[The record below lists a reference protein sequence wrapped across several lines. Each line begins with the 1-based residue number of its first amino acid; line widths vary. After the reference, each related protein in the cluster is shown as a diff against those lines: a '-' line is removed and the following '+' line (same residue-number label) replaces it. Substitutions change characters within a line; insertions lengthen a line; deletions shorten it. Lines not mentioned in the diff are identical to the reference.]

1 MLRQDQYALITV
13 DGNDVIKRY
22 PTNSMQSTIDS
33 YMDFRTDNELTPEER
48 ETAGYFLKKASLLYG
63 LDLPFE
69 KQAGCFV
76 KNDGPKSNIVKKKEA
91 QKSASP
97 QYTVFAL
104 EGRYPID
111 TPALVKQ
118 ACAYFDENW
127 RQFSFMDRRSYA
139 QNVQKQAA
147 ALGYPSSRMIEKFA
161 SVNYSANLR
170 HELNKRASLS
180 NDPAFD
186 KLGNYIG
193 KVSVD
198 EFASILGELDK
209 KAGITSSYNKSIL
222 DPQAATLQDP
232 IEKIAAIGGKTWE
245 IDGISYSEE
254 EMKKGLA
261 HPDVISLYG
270 SSLVSQLRNPEVFD
284 ELSIPDKKVIL
295 QYGSVR

>member
-1 MLRQDQYALITV
+1 MLRQDQYALISV

-22 PTNSMQSTIDS
+22 PTHSMQSTIDS
-33 YMDFRTDNELTPEER
+33 FMDFSSDDELTPEER
-48 ETAGYFLKKASLLYG
+48 ATAGHFLKKAAVLYG
-63 LDLPFE
+63 LNLPFE
-69 KQAGCFV
+69 KTAGCSMPH
-76 KNDGPKSNIVKKKEA
+76 DGPKTNIVTVKKPV
-91 QKSASP
+91 QKKAA
-97 QYTVFAL
+97 QYTAFAL
-104 EGRYPID
+104 KGRYPID
-111 TPALVKQ
+111 TPDLVKQ
-118 ACAYFDENW
+118 ASSYFDEHW
-127 RQFSFMDRRSYA
+127 RQFSFNDRRVYA
-139 QNVQKQAA
+139 QNVQKQATL
-147 ALGYPSSRMIEKFA
+147 LGAPSSRMIEKFA
-161 SVNYSANLR
+161 STNYSANLP
-170 HELNKRASLS
+170 HELSKRSSLS
-180 NDPAFD
+180 NDKSFD
-186 KLGNYIG
+186 RLGNYIG

-198 EFASILGELDK
+198 EFASLLGELDK